1 MDKLILQDVRCFRG
15 RHEIPLAPLTLLVG
29 ENSTGKSTLLA
40 AARLAWDISNGVA
53 SPDFNEEPFDWGAYD
68 QIACTRGG
76 RAQTKSFVIGHET
89 IAPDCYALNENRI
102 VRMEAY
108 YQEVDAQP
116 RIEKWQI
123 IVGPYTI
130 VVKVIGDVTTE
141 TTVQTGDTS
150 PVRSRQ
156 LRESPL
162 AGTGSGYDF
171 RDSAMAAVFQ
181 SKLINREHS
190 QHLQAILYH
199 AMERE
204 RPYAFSPIRTRPRR
218 TYDRRVPL
226 PHPEGQHV
234 PMELAKLKASHSKN
248 WKDLSEELS
257 RFGNESGLFKDVNV
271 KPLGKSS
278 DPIQVQ
284 ITISGPPSNLIDVG
298 YGVSQVLPLL
308 VDCLSE
314 TGKMY
319 LIQQPEVHLHPK
331 AQAQLGSL
339 FGYLA
344 VNQNKQFLVETHS
357 DHLIDR
363 IVMDV
368 RDGKHGLKPK
378 DVRILYFERK
388 RNYVRV
394 HPMEI
399 DDCGNLIDAP
409 LGYRRF
415 FLEEEKRF
423 IGG

>member
-1 MDKLILQDVRCFRG
+1 MDKLILQDVRCFRD

-76 RAQTKSFVIGHET
+76 RTQAKSFVIGHET
-89 IAPDCYALNENRI
+89 NENHI
-102 VRMEAY
+102 VQMESY
-108 YQEVDAQP
+108 FQEVDAQP
-116 RIEKWQI
+116 RIAKWQI
-123 IVGPYTI
+123 IAGPYTI
-130 VVKVIGDVTTE
+130 VVNVIGDCTIATKVE
-141 TTVQTGDTS
+141 KGNKIYNHSQDE
-150 PVRSRQ
+150 
-156 LRESPL
+156 RESPFT
-162 AGTGSGYDF
+162 GTGSGFDF
-171 RDSAMAAVFQ
+171 RDCA
-181 SKLINREHS
+181 INALRSSRLTNQDQCHQLKAS
-190 QHLQAILYH
+190 LFL
-199 AMERE
+199 MPERE
-204 RPYAFSPIRTRPRR
+204 RPYAFSPIRTRPKR

-257 RFGNESGLFKDVNV
+257 RFGSESGLFKDVNV

-278 DPIQVQ
+278 DPFQVQ

-339 FGYLA
+339 LGYLA
-344 VNQNKQFLVETHS
+344 IKQKKQFLVETHS

-363 IVMDV
+363 VVMDV

-399 DDCGNLIDAP
+399 DDCGNLIGAP
-409 LGYRRF
+409 PGYRRF